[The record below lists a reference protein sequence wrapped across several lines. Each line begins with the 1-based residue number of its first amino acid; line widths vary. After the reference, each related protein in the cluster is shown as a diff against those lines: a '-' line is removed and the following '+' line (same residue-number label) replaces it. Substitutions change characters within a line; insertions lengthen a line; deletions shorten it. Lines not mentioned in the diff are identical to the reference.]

1 MHDST
6 PSLLLHD
13 SQRRS
18 TIPFTPLDPTHV
30 KVYYCGPTVYDLA
43 HIGNL
48 RAMVTADVLV
58 RLLRHL
64 YPRVT
69 FVRNITDVD
78 DKIITRAQAQKED
91 ISALT
96 RRTTADF
103 HADLDAVDVLPPDI
117 EPRATDNIAEMQAMI
132 IRLLDNGHAYVA
144 EGHVLFSVESF
155 PSYGALSGRNPD
167 ELEAGARVEIAPY
180 KKSPGD
186 FVLWKPSAPD
196 QIGWDSPWGRG
207 RPGWHIEC
215 SAMSYRYLG
224 ENFDI
229 HGGGSDLM
237 FPHHENERAQSLCC
251 FPRSH
256 FANFWIHNA
265 LLLVNGE
272 KMSKSLGNF
281 LTIRDVLAQ
290 APPEALRLLLLSTH
304 YRSTLNYTHD
314 HLQEARRTLDRFY
327 RALEAAGISSPP
339 TETKKSLTTAK
350 IPLNVLNALCHDLNT
365 PEVLTELHRLANQAL
380 KGDHQAGLALH
391 YGAGLMGLL
400 QTSPQKWFCGMVS
413 HENTEIINALITERL
428 EARKKRDF
436 ARADALRDQLHTM
449 GILLED
455 TPTGTTW
462 RRA

>member
-48 RAMVTADVLV
+48 RAMITADVLV

-69 FVRNITDVD
+69 VVRNITDVD

-91 ISALT
+91 IFALT
-96 RRTTADF
+96 HRTTADF
-103 HADLDAVDVLPPDI
+103 HADLDAVGVLPPDI
-117 EPRATDNIAEMQAMI
+117 EPRATDHIAEMQAMI
-132 IRLLDNGHAYVA
+132 IRLLDNGHAYIA
-144 EGHVLFSVESF
+144 DGHVLFSVDSF
-155 PSYGALSGRNPD
+155 SSYGALSGRNPE
-167 ELEAGARVEIAPY
+167 ELEAGARIEIAPY
-180 KKSPGD
+180 KKAAGD

-215 SAMSYRYLG
+215 SAMSHRYLG

-251 FPRSH
+251 FPQSH
-256 FANFWIHNA
+256 FANFWVHNA

-290 APPEALRLLLLSTH
+290 APAETLRLLLLSTH
-304 YRSTLNYTHD
+304 YRSILNYTQD
-314 HLQEARRTLDRFY
+314 RLQEARHTLDRFY
-327 RALEAAGISSPP
+327 RAIDAAGISYPYTKTEKSP
-339 TETKKSLTTAK
+339 TDSE
-350 IPLNVLNALCHDLNT
+350 IPSSVLNALCHDLNT
-365 PEVLTELHRLANQAL
+365 PEAIAELHKYANHAL
-380 KGDHQAGLALH
+380 KGDYEAGLALKW
-391 YGAGLMGLL
+391 GAGIMGLL

-413 HENTEIINALITERL
+413 HENNEIINTLIADRL

-436 ARADALRDQLHTM
+436 ARADALRDQLHAM
-449 GILLED
+449 GIVLED

-462 RRA
+462 RRV